1 VELSHQDG
9 AHFKIASKVNMKKIF
24 FSACLLAFMATG
36 CQDDGIVKQS
46 AGEGNL
52 FTLEVN
58 RGADSRTTLGENGA
72 TLWSKGDK
80 LYVTSADG
88 EVTGVLTLEGNG
100 GSANGIFK
108 GYIFGGEAKD
118 LDHLVFPVPNMQE
131 ENMTIDMS
139 KRNANKLDAP
149 IVGSLED
156 GAVASI
162 KNVGALIAVNVEGG
176 AGEALELS
184 VKDSDDNDVLGGV
197 YTFDVATGELVYT
210 APSQAEAVEV
220 TVPESGVIYVPVS
233 VPVVAEGS
241 EDAPEVSLTIKRGD
255 DEEITRNVEVVEGKP
270 SLADDIAIDENVG
283 LASFIEVSTQEEL
296 VEALAEEG
304 EVAIKLTQNIVVVET
319 EDEPFAY
326 IEVNGKVTLDL
337 NEKSLTAQLV
347 CENGA
352 TVSAGKDALI
362 IVNHG
367 AELYLDGEG
376 NINSGDLL
384 VAIKLTKADGEEE
397 HPVCKLVVDGANITS
412 KYYAIS
418 GNGNPD
424 RENTDV
430 TIKSG
435 TIKSTDGTAVYLPQG
450 SSKFTVENGNFEGKN
465 AAIEIRDGELLIK
478 NGTFTAS
485 ASKWSYK
492 ENNNGVTGAGAALV
506 ITPHYKTDGSTTKVT
521 IENGTFNGYYAVRA
535 QDLQE
540 VVENITAELIVKNGT
555 FVGNNGLEF
564 YDISL
569 AKIAN
574 MAEKAVIEGGTFN
587 KVGDTYIAEGKVAV
601 KNEDG
606 TYTVED
612 APTTETEGTEE

>member
-1 VELSHQDG
+1 
-9 AHFKIASKVNMKKIF
+9 MKKIF

-46 AGEGNL
+46 ASEGNL

-88 EVTGVLTLEGNG
+88 EVTGVLTLEGDG

-118 LDHLVFPVPNMQE
+118 LDHLVFPVPNMQA

-184 VKDSDDNDVLGGV
+184 VKDSSAKDVLGGV

-210 APSQAEAVEV
+210 APSEAESVEI

-241 EDAPEVSLTIKRGD
+241 DDPEVSLTIKRGD
-255 DEEITRNVEVVEGKP
+255 DEEITRNVEVVEGKQ

-283 LASFIEVSTQEEL
+283 LASFIEVSTQDEL
-296 VEALAEEG
+296 VEALALAEEC
-304 EVAIKLTQNIVVVET
+304 EVAIKLTENIVVVET
-319 EDEPFAY
+319 EDKPFEY

-347 CENGA
+347 CENGN
-352 TVSAGKDALI
+352 TIGKKDALI

-367 AELYLDGEG
+367 AELYLDGKG

-384 VAIKLTKADGEEE
+384 AAIKLTKANDETE
-397 HPVCKLVVDGANITS
+397 PLVCKLVVDGANITS

-424 RENTDV
+424 RKNTDV

-450 SSKFTVENGNFEGKN
+450 SSKFTVENGTFEGKN

-485 ASKWSYK
+485 ASNWSYT
-492 ENNNGVTGAGAALV
+492 ENDNGVTGAGAALV
-506 ITPHYKTDGSTTKVT
+506 ITPHYKKDGSTTKVT

-535 QDLQE
+535 QDKK
-540 VVENITAELIVKNGT
+540 VDIENITAVLIVKNGT
-555 FVGNNGLEF
+555 FVGNNGLKF

-569 AKIAN
+569 ANIAN

-587 KVGDTYIAEGKVAV
+587 LVGDAYIAEGKVAV